1 MWNTE
6 CRPPRQRRWIIV
18 QPSGVTPLQR
28 GNAVRDAP
36 RHPATPSAGQW
47 CSRVARNFTSGQRS
61 SIRARF
67 TRVGAR

>member
-28 GNAVRDAP
+28 GNAVLDAL
-36 RHPATPSAGQW
+36 RRKRTRS
-47 CSRVARNFTSGQRS
+47 VRNGIRRRASHDSCDDRS
-61 SIRARF
+61 SRSS
-67 TRVGAR
+67 VGMQF